1 MSEKFTL
8 FTDSTSDLPQE
19 MVDNLNINMI
29 NLTYHIG
36 ERSFVNY
43 VDYREQTINEFY
55 DEVRAGALP
64 TTSQVN
70 PEDYLSIITP
80 HLEKGEDVLILSFS
94 SKLSGTY
101 NSGRIAVEELKE
113 KFPNNKIE
121 IIDTKSASLGEGF
134 LVRLAALEKNKGKSI
149 EEVKEFVENT
159 IPKVAHWFTVD
170 DISHLRRGGRV
181 SAFSSVVARA
191 LNIKPIMHCDENGAL
206 VPRKK
211 AIGRRKAIRELFDKM
226 KQAAVENQEY
236 VMIGHGD
243 DLDSAN
249 QLAELI
255 KAEYPNVEILIHT
268 IGAVIGAHTG
278 QGVLA
283 LFFLANER

>member
-1 MSEKFTL
+1 MTEKFTL

-149 EEVKEFVENT
+149 EEVKEFVEKT

-226 KQAAVENQEY
+226 KQTAVENQEY